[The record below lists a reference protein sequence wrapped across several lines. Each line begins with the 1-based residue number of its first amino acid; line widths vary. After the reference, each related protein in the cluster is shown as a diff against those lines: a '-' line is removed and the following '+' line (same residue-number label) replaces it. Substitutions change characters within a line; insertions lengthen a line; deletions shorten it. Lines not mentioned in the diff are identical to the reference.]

1 MLKRITDLTLTE
13 LKCLCVLNTCDT
25 CPVGCK
31 KREVATVKVLDEEYD
46 TNSIKYP
53 VRVGDVLEVQKIECD
68 PDSNQCEACDFAL
81 ILFEGIRVC
90 IFDLGYILAGDSLS
104 RLKNLIV
111 MLPNKVIEKLEL
123 TDKVVTE
130 DAPSW
135 LYRRTDRKEEESDSS
150 ICEAHS
156 E

>member
-13 LKCLCVLNTCDT
+13 LKCLCVSNTCET

-31 KREVATVKVLDEEYD
+31 NREVSTIRVLDEEYD
-46 TNSIKYP
+46 TNNIQYP
-53 VRVGDVLEVQKIECD
+53 VRVGAVLEVEKIQCD
-68 PDSNQCEACDFAL
+68 PDSNQCKGCEFAL
-81 ILFEGIRVC
+81 LLFDGIRVC
-90 IFDLGYILAGDSLS
+90 IFDLGYIVAGESLS

-111 MLPNKVIEKLEL
+111 MVPKKVLKKLEL

-135 LYRRTDRKEEESDSS
+135 LYRRTDRTEEESDSTV
-150 ICEAHS
+150 CEAHV

>member
-31 KREVATVKVLDEEYD
+31 NREVATIKVLDGEYD
-46 TNSIKYP
+46 PVDIKYP
-53 VRVGDVLEVQKIECD
+53 VRVGDVLEVEKIQCD
-68 PDSNQCEACDFAL
+68 PDSNQCEGCDFAL
-81 ILFEGIRVC
+81 MLFEGIRVC
-90 IFDLGYILAGDSLS
+90 IFDLGYIVAGDSLS

-111 MLPNKVIEKLEL
+111 MVPHKTIEKLEL

-130 DAPSW
+130 DALSW
-135 LYRRTDRKEEESDSS
+135 LYRRTDRKEEESDSTV
-150 ICEAHS
+150 CEAHV